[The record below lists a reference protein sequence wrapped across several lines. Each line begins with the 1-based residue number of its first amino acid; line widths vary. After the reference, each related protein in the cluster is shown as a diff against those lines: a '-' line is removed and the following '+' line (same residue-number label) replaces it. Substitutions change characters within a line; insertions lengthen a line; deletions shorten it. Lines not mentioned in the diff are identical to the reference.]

1 MATSARPTA
10 SAVLGI
16 KGLGGLGVPL
26 TAFLGDRSLLA
37 PMLSPGDWANLKE
50 HRPRPVLSCGETA
63 IVKTSQLGTQFFAHK
78 VLCEP
83 GHKGETKEHLRVK
96 AAVVEAAAALGWTA
110 RAEMRAPDGSWIADV
125 LVEKAGRQVAFEVQI
140 SSQDA
145 ERYRERQARY
155 ERDGIECFWLTA
167 RASTEHLP
175 GVPVLRVDPHAEE
188 LALSVRSRA
197 STEIPLAT
205 FVDAVLEGPLR
216 WAPTPPATVTGTI
229 RWGLHV
235 CDACDMR
242 SIVWDVDPSRKISCD
257 RCALWASGAELA
269 PSAAPAAAAARL
281 GATEPLAVWR
291 ERLPGVPST
300 FECPQCDAEI
310 PPTELWWLYRYRAS
324 DRCAT
329 RTVAL
334 DATLTEP
341 HWCEPSRGLRGAHD
355 VVEHLAGR
363 RDRPR
368 QIVLQETGDLDVLRR
383 DAAQLHAM
391 RAREAQAAAE
401 QRERE
406 EAYRRERAERLR
418 LFEGAQ
424 PVATPEQLG
433 LPPLTSPKPTT
444 PHERTAAIDAYV
456 VAHPGL
462 DTDDVRRLFPRFTA
476 TCDCHDCAEILAT
489 YRDDERRILFRPKSR
504 GSVVPRRR

>member
-1 MATSARPTA
+1 M
-10 SAVLGI
+10 
-16 KGLGGLGVPL
+16 PL

-37 PMLSPGDWANLKE
+37 PMLSPGAWADLKE

-110 RAEMRAPDGSWIADV
+110 RAEVRAPDGSWIADV

-155 ERDGIECFWLTA
+155 ERDDIECFWLTA

-175 GVPVLRVDPHAEE
+175 GVPLLRVDPRADE
-188 LALSVRSRA
+188 LAVSVRSRA
-197 STEIPLAT
+197 SAEVPLAR
-205 FVDAVLEGPLR
+205 FLHAVLEGPLR
-216 WAPTPPATVTGTI
+216 WSPTPPATVTGTI
-229 RWGLHV
+229 RWGMHI
-235 CDACDMR
+235 CDACETR
-242 SIVWDVDPSRKISCD
+242 SIVWDVDPCRMISCD
-257 RCALWASGAELA
+257 RCAWWASGAELA
-269 PSAAPAAAAARL
+269 PGAAPSTAAARL
-281 GATEPLAVWR
+281 QATEPLAIWR
-291 ERLPGVPST
+291 DRLPGVPST
-300 FECPQCDAEI
+300 FGCPRCAAEI
-310 PPTELWWLYRYRAS
+310 APTELWWLYRHRAS
-324 DRCAT
+324 DSCAS
-329 RTVAL
+329 RTVVL
-334 DATLTEP
+334 DVTPAES
-341 HWCEPSRGLRGAHD
+341 HWCAPRKGLYGTHD

-363 RDRPR
+363 KNSRRRFTPEE
-368 QIVLQETGDLDVLRR
+368 VGDLGGLRR
-383 DAAQLHAM
+383 DAAQLYAL

-401 QRERE
+401 KRERE
-406 EAYRRERAERLR
+406 EVFRRQRAEQLR
-418 LFEGAQ
+418 LFEAAQ
-424 PVATPEQLG
+424 PVASPEQFG

-444 PHERTAAIDAYV
+444 PHERTAAIEAYV
-456 VAHPGL
+456 TAHPGL

-476 TCDCHDCAEILAT
+476 TCGCHNCAEILAT

-504 GSVVPRRR
+504 GSVVPSRR